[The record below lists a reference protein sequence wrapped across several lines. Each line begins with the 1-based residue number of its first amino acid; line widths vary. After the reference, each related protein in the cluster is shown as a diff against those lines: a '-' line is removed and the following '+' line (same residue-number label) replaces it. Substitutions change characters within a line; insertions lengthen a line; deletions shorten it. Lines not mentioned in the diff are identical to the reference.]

1 MRRHLWDEARRMQET
16 ATDSKSMAVPVT
28 AGLFEL
34 DAEGGGRLLGGA
46 CGACGQLHFPATRD
60 CPYCSNEG
68 CTTRA
73 LSGEGTLCLFTTVV
87 NRPPGYSG
95 EVPFG
100 FGVVELP
107 EGLRV
112 IARLTETDPERLAFG
127 MPVRLTF
134 VPLHVDA
141 AGRQVITYA
150 FAPQAR

>member
-1 MRRHLWDEARRMQET
+1 MMD
-16 ATDSKSMAVPVT
+16 AVPVT

-34 DAEGGGRLLGGA
+34 GAGDTGYLLGGH
-46 CGACGQLHFPATRD
+46 CGACARIHFPATAN
-60 CPYCSNEG
+60 CPYCSAEG
-68 CTTRA
+68 CETRA
-73 LSGEGTLCLFTTVV
+73 LSPHGTLCLFTTVV
-87 NRPPGYSG
+87 NRPPGYAG

-134 VPLHVDA
+134 VPLHINDD
-141 AGRQVITYA
+141 GRQVMTYA
-150 FAPQAR
+150 FAPQVG

>member
-1 MRRHLWDEARRMQET
+1 MSIKET
-16 ATDSKSMAVPVT
+16 PTDPKGGPVPVT
-28 AGLFEL
+28 AGLFER
-34 DAEGGGRLLGGA
+34 DADGGGRLLGGA
-46 CGACGQLHFPATRD
+46 CGGCGRLHFPATRD
-60 CPYCSNEG
+60 CPYCSAEG

-73 LSGEGTLCLFTTVV
+73 LSGQGTLCLFTTVI

-127 MPVRLTF
+127 MPVRLSF
-134 VPLHVDA
+134 VPLHVDDD
-141 AGRQVITYA
+141 GRQVITYA